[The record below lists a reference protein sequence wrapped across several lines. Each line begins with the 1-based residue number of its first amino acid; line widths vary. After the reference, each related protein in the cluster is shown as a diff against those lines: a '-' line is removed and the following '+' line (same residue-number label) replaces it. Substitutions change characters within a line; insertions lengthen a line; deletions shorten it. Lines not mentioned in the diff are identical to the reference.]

1 MFATSNTTHVSIE
14 CAYPTYLNVTLPKSH
29 LGYQTNN
36 QYKEFPPMMAD
47 GRSLVSSWTPDATIN
62 EGIIE
67 HNQIRSNWQY
77 RKFLQSNAA
86 QLREYNFRETANDT
100 GHVAIAGSS
109 RASTIMS
116 SGNEDGGNK
125 NHPYMYQSFTD
136 TARPNGYE
144 SSDLKEVYLTKEQT
158 NSRKVAPYF
167 VANDFP
173 GAVKH

>member
-1 MFATSNTTHVSIE
+1 MFARTSSDHVSID
-14 CAYPTYLNVTLPKSH
+14 CAYPSYLNVTIPKSH

-36 QYKEFPPMMAD
+36 QYNEFPPMMAD
-47 GRSLVSSWTPDATIN
+47 GRSLISSWTPDATIN
-62 EGIIE
+62 EGLIQ

-86 QLREYNFRETANDT
+86 GLREYNFRETANDT

-109 RASTIMS
+109 RASTVV
-116 SGNEDGGNK
+116 SGEEGNQT
-125 NHPYMYQSFTD
+125 HPYMYQSFTD
-136 TARPNGYE
+136 QTRPNGYE
-144 SSDLKEVYLTKEQT
+144 SSDLKEVYLVKEQT

>member
-1 MFATSNTTHVSIE
+1 MFATSNANAVHVPIE
-14 CAYPTYLNVTLPKSH
+14 CAYPSYLHVTLPKSH

-36 QYKEFPPMMAD
+36 QYNEFPPMMAD
-47 GRSLVSSWTPDATIN
+47 GRSLISSWTPDATIN
-62 EGIIE
+62 EGLIQ

-86 QLREYNFRETANDT
+86 GLREYNFRETANDT
-100 GHVAIAGSS
+100 GHVAIEGSP
-109 RASTIMS
+109 RASIIPSTNS
-116 SGNEDGGNK
+116 
-125 NHPYMYQSFTD
+125 PYIYQSFTD
-136 TARPNGYE
+136 NARPNGYE
-144 SSDLKEVYLTKEQT
+144 SSDLKEVYLIKEQL